1 MRSQEMKQENNDN
14 IVKKIKTQITVEPI
28 IAASVIALITLLVI
42 KAGKVVR
49 KCG

>member
-1 MRSQEMKQENNDN
+1 MNQKNNDN

-28 IAASVIALITLLVI
+28 TTASVIASMTLLVI
-42 KAGKVVR
+42 KTGRVIR

>member
-1 MRSQEMKQENNDN
+1 MNQKNNDN

-28 IAASVIALITLLVI
+28 IAAFVIASMTLLVI
-42 KAGKVVR
+42 KTGKVKR

>member
-1 MRSQEMKQENNDN
+1 MNQKNNDN

-28 IAASVIALITLLVI
+28 IAAIVITSMTLLVI
-42 KAGKVVR
+42 KTGKVIR

>member
-1 MRSQEMKQENNDN
+1 MNQENNDN

-28 IAASVIALITLLVI
+28 IAASVLASMTLLVI
-42 KAGKVVR
+42 NSGKVKR

>member
-1 MRSQEMKQENNDN
+1 MNQKNNDN

-28 IAASVIALITLLVI
+28 LAAPVIPPLTLLVI
-42 KAGKVVR
+42 KTGKVIR